1 MTSAQCRAPDVF
13 SEPLMGCLPY
23 FGGKRTMAPGIA
35 ELIRARTGSLSHVK
49 LYVEPFHG
57 SAAVL
62 FALREQG
69 YKGAA
74 TICDTDLLNHLLVMH
89 LADEEMA
96 WRLYTMLEGFT
107 FSERVF
113 QLACET
119 LASWRGVN
127 KDDLIAAKSIHMGRL
142 VAAYL
147 VASWMGRNGEAG
159 IDKPWLEQVKGFCVR
174 WTQSGGDPSVRWLR
188 VVQSVPVW
196 HQWLRDK
203 TTYLHRDALE
213 VLADVPDQPGTVIY
227 VDPPYIHA
235 TRGTT
240 RYRQDVEDHTDTMF
254 EEGDFHDRLAM
265 ALERFRH
272 AMVIVSYYAHE
283 RLLRLYPRSVPG
295 REGWTHVDCSTHK
308 ALSHTSGRG
317 ESAQAREVLIVRKGG
332 V

>member
-1 MTSAQCRAPDVF
+1 MTTASPTQEAFA
-13 SEPLMGCLPY
+13 EPLMGCLPY
-23 FGGKRTMAPGIA
+23 FGGKRTMAPGIV

-74 TICDTDLLNHLLVMH
+74 TICDTDLLNHLLVSQ
-89 LADEEMA
+89 LADPESAFAIYSMVEALTFHEET
-96 WRLYTMLEGFT
+96 YTI
-107 FSERVF
+107 
-113 QLACET
+113 ACET
-119 LASWRGVN
+119 LAKWSGVD
-127 KDDLIAAKSIHMGRL
+127 KEAITQPKRAPLYKL

-196 HQWLRDK
+196 HQWLREK

-254 EEGDFHDRLAM
+254 EAGDFHDRLAM

-308 ALSHTSGRG
+308 ALSHTSGHG

-332 V
+332 A